1 MLPPGARL
9 TQPLKS
15 LRGCLGATQQTHR
28 HWPAVAVDLDTP
40 QGNRDRC
47 PVFGLGSLRDRSAS
61 MDTPDDRR
69 ARLEKAL
76 QVAREHGNPFL
87 ESNILKALRELEKQ
101 G

>member
-1 MLPPGARL
+1 
-9 TQPLKS
+9 
-15 LRGCLGATQQTHR
+15 
-28 HWPAVAVDLDTP
+28 
-40 QGNRDRC
+40 
-47 PVFGLGSLRDRSAS
+47 

-87 ESNILKALRELEKQ
+87 EANILKALRELEKS